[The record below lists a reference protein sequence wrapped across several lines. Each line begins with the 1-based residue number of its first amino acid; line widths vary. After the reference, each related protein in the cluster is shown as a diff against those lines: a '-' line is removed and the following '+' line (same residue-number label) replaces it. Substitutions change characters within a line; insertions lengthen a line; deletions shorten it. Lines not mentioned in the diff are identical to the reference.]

1 MATAPKP
8 AFKHIVVLSR
18 SGYGDPMEQ
27 ATKVTS
33 FLNAQKLKASALY
46 MHDDSVQGRVEA
58 GEFDLVIAVG
68 GDGTVLRAG
77 HWCAPLGIPL
87 LGINEGHFGFLVEL
101 ERGVWPQMLPRL
113 ASREYRLEERMLLHV
128 ELWRGGKQAGAWE
141 AINEALV
148 GRGRIARPI
157 HLAAHLDGSLLTTY
171 VADGLIIAT
180 ATGSTA
186 YALAAGGP
194 VLPPTLRNLVLVPVA
209 AHLSMDRAIV
219 LAEGANIRVELRR
232 GEDAVLS
239 VDGQQPV
246 DVQLGDWV
254 DLRASDFSLRF
265 LRFQGPGHF
274 YARLLRIMDN
284 NPSVRL
290 LDP

>member
-1 MATAPKP
+1 MANPSKS
-8 AFKHIVVLSR
+8 AFKHIAVLSR
-18 SGYGDPMEQ
+18 SADGEPMEQ
-27 ATKVTS
+27 ATQVAAY
-33 FLNAQKLKASALY
+33 LNEHKLKTSALY

-87 LGINEGHFGFLVEL
+87 LGINEGHFGFLIEL
-101 ERGVWPQMLPRL
+101 EHAAWPQMLPRL
-113 ASREYRLEERMLLHV
+113 ASGEYRLEERMLLHV
-128 ELWRGGKQAGAWE
+128 ELWRGETLSGSWE
-141 AINEALV
+141 AVNEALV
-148 GRGRIARPI
+148 GRGRIARPV

-194 VLPPTLRNLVLVPVA
+194 ILPPTLRNLVLVPVA

-219 LAEGANIRVELRR
+219 LAQGANIRVELQR

-239 VDGQQPV
+239 VDGQPPV
-246 DVQLGDWV
+246 DVQLGDRV
-254 DLRASDFSLRF
+254 ELRASEYNLRF
-265 LRFQGPGHF
+265 LRFKESAQF
-274 YARLLRIMDN
+274 YTRLLRIMDN
-284 NPSVRL
+284 NPSVGMR
-290 LDP
+290 D